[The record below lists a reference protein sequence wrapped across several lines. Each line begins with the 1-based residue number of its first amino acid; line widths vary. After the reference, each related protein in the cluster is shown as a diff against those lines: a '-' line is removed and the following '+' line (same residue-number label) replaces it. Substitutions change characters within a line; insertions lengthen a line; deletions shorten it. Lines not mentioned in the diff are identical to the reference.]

1 MMNNS
6 RLEFLFHRY
15 LSGSCTQEET
25 LELIQYLNESNN
37 PQVKHLLNELWNHSS
52 ERLPAEKAEQI
63 LNSILAQPKKIVPL
77 HRKRYAWARAAAVI
91 GFIALSGAAYY
102 QFNHAPSSGN
112 VMQPLA
118 ENLQHHQY
126 VKLPDGSTV
135 ILNSDSK
142 LEYANS
148 FTGTNTREVYLTGEG
163 FFDIRHDDAKPFVVH
178 TGKISTTVLGTAF
191 NVKAYP
197 EQNDITVTVTRGK
210 VKVSDEVKL
219 LGILIPDEQI
229 IFHKSNHQ
237 ARQEKVKS
245 IEVIEWIEND
255 IFFDDVSMLEAA
267 KQLEERFHVKI
278 TFKNDNIKNCKFTA
292 TFIRG
297 EDLHQILDVICEFN
311 QAKYTAD
318 ESGDIQ
324 VSGNGCS
331 F

>member
-15 LSGSCTQEET
+15 LSGICTQEEE
-25 LELIQYLNESNN
+25 LELIQYLNESND

-52 ERLPAEKAEQI
+52 DRLPAERSEQI
-63 LNSILAQPKKIVPL
+63 LNSILSPPPKVVPL
-77 HRKRYAWARAAAVI
+77 QRKSYVWRRAAAII

-102 QFNHAPSSGN
+102 QFNNAPSSERS
-112 VMQPLA
+112 VAPLA
-118 ENLQHHQY
+118 EIPQHHQY
-126 VKLPDGSTV
+126 LKLPDGSTV
-135 ILNSDSK
+135 ILNNDSK
-142 LEYANS
+142 LEYPHS
-148 FTGTNTREVYLTGEG
+148 FNDKSTREVYLTGEG
-163 FFDIRHDDAKPFVVH
+163 FFDISHDDAKPFVVH
-178 TGKISTTVLGTAF
+178 TGKVNTTVLGTAF

-210 VKVSDEVKL
+210 VKVTDEVKL
-219 LGILIPDEQI
+219 LGILTPDEQI

-237 ARQEKVKS
+237 ARLETVKS
-245 IEVIEWIEND
+245 NEVIEWTEKD

-278 TFKNDNIKNCKFTA
+278 TFKNDNIKNCRFTA

-297 EDLHQILDVICEFN
+297 EDLNQILDVICEFN
-311 QAKYTAD
+311 QAQYSAD

-324 VSGNGCS
+324 VSGNGCPL
-331 F
+331 